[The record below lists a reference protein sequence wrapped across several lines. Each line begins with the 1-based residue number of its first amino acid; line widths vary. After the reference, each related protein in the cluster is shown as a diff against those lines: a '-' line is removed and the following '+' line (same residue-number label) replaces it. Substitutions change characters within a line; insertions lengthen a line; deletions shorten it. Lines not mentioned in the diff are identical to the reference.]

1 MILARLTK
9 AVREQNWFAVVLEFV
24 IVVSGVLLA
33 FQVSA
38 WSTEADQRAYVRDVL
53 ARVHSELIGLTAVR
67 ANSVASR
74 AERLALLLEARPI
87 VMGVVEADALTLEQ
101 CVAIAV
107 SDNGSGGVPDGIP
120 SLDELMTS
128 GAVESLESADVRQ
141 SAMELFAKRG
151 VVRAYAQQSVHEVV
165 NLPVA
170 YPDAVQLLLIPAPDE
185 VDDDGW
191 DISARCDLAA
201 MQASPA
207 FQAAL
212 LQNISTYRAHVDY
225 AYGFIDEAIATL
237 REDLEDEL
245 GLNVEAVP

>member
-1 MILARLTK
+1 MILSRISK
-9 AVREQNWFAVVLEFV
+9 AVREQNWFAVAIEFV

-33 FQVSA
+33 FQVST
-38 WSTEADQRAYVRDVL
+38 WRTEADQRAYVRDVL
-53 ARVHSELIGLTAVR
+53 TRVHSELTGLSAVR
-67 ANSVASR
+67 ANSVASS
-74 AERLALLLEARPI
+74 AEYLALLLEARPI
-87 VMGVVEADALTLEQ
+87 VMGVVETDALTLEQ

-128 GAVESLESADVRQ
+128 GAVESLESADIRQ

-170 YPDAVQLLLIPAPDE
+170 YPDAVQLLLIPDPDE
-185 VDDDGW
+185 VDDGW

-212 LQNISTYRAHVDY
+212 LQNISTYRAHVDFD
-225 AYGFIDEAIATL
+225 YGFVDEAIATL
-237 REDLEDEL
+237 REDLENDL
-245 GLNVEAVP
+245 GLNVEAAP